1 MCKAMAIGTG
11 AGLASIKQKLRI
23 HMFGDKRIL
32 SLLSI
37 VLQCT
42 LFTSRKNTRTLL
54 LTIVLDVGCLCITDA
69 FQIQMGSCPKKREKT
84 LKSRILIY
92 SKQGIGYS
100 FYFIHRY

>member
-69 FQIQMGSCPKKREKT
+69 FQIQMGSCPKKREKN
-84 LKSRILIY
+84 SEIENFDI
-92 SKQGIGYS
+92 
-100 FYFIHRY
+100 F